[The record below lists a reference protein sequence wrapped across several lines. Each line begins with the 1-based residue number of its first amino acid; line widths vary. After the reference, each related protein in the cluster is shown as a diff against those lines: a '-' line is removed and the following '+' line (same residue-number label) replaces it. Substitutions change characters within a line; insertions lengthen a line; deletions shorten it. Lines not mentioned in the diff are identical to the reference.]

1 MRGSASP
8 SEYIAEKPSPS
19 ADASAVN
26 RTILSQSD
34 ARHPTAGMKHAAYS
48 TSCSMWRVPMLH
60 AAYRHAAYIVPEAEE
75 MLLRAIAS
83 DDALSVAS
91 NVTPS
96 PSYTCRA
103 QPPPGKW

>member
-1 MRGSASP
+1 
-8 SEYIAEKPSPS
+8 
-19 ADASAVN
+19 
-26 RTILSQSD
+26 
-34 ARHPTAGMKHAAYS
+34 
-48 TSCSMWRVPMLH
+48 
-60 AAYRHAAYIVPEAEE
+60 